1 MNGDPALDA
10 ATTGGVSE
18 HPYFFT
24 WSAQRGAQP
33 FEITGGQGAHFRLAD
48 GSRWLDLGSLSY
60 QASLGHGHPRLVEAV
75 RAQAGR
81 LLLTTPSGAYPE
93 KTALAE
99 RLLAHAPPGFE
110 KGKVF
115 FTLGGAEATENALKI
130 ARLFSGRH
138 KLVSRYRSYHGAS
151 MGALTL
157 SGDHRRPPLEPGLV
171 GVTHVLDCFASRVPG
186 GETIV
191 EGGGSAE
198 ALARTLELEG
208 KGTVAA
214 VFLEP
219 VPGANGALVPPPGYW
234 DAVRA
239 ACDAH
244 GALLVADCV
253 LNGFGRLGSWYGF
266 EAVGSA
272 APDLITLSKGITGGY
287 APLGAVLVSERVA
300 RHFDDHVLHA
310 GLTFYGH
317 PLGVG
322 TALEAMRIYEDE
334 KLVERAAELGVRIG
348 ARLCAL
354 QDRHGARVPRLRHLG
369 LLSGLELMLEP
380 AAYARLKEDVEH
392 RGLYVHWN
400 DRYRTLLLAPP
411 LVIEER
417 DLDAGLDSIE
427 EAIAGA

>member
-1 MNGDPALDA
+1 M
-10 ATTGGVSE
+10 SE

-24 WSAQRGAQP
+24 WSAQRTAHP
-33 FEITGGQGAHFRLAD
+33 FEIVGGEGAHFVLAD

-60 QASLGHGHPRLVEAV
+60 QASLGHGHRRVIEAIK
-75 RAQAGR
+75 AQADR
-81 LLLTTPSGAYPE
+81 LLLTTPSGSFPE
-93 KTALAE
+93 KTELAKK
-99 RLLAHAPPGFE
+99 LLAHAPPSFSG
-110 KGKVF
+110 GKVF

-130 ARLFSGRH
+130 ARLFTGRH

-171 GVTHVLDCFASRVPG
+171 GVTHVLDCYASRLPG
-186 GETIV
+186 GATAV

-208 KGTVAA
+208 GVAA

-219 VPGANGALVPPPGYW
+219 VPGANGALVPPAGYW

-239 ACDAH
+239 ACDAE

-253 LNGFGRLGSWYGF
+253 LDGFGRLGSWYGF
-266 EAVGSA
+266 EAIGSA
-272 APDLITLSKGITGGY
+272 APDLVTLSKGITGGY

-300 RHFDDHVLHA
+300 RHFDDHVLYA

-322 TALEAMRIYEDE
+322 AALEAVRVYEDAG
-334 KLVERAAELGVRIG
+334 LVERAARLGEHVR
-348 ARLCAL
+348 ARLEAL
-354 QDRHGARVPRLRHLG
+354 QDRNAARVPRLRHLG
-369 LLSGLELMLEP
+369 LLSGLELALDP
-380 AAYARLKEDVEH
+380 PTYTRLKADVEK
-392 RGLYVHWN
+392 RRLYVHWN
-400 DRYRTLLLAPP
+400 DRHRTLLLAPP
-411 LVIEER
+411 LVIEEH
-417 DLDAGLDSIE
+417 DLDTGLDAIE
-427 EAIAGA
+427 DAIARV